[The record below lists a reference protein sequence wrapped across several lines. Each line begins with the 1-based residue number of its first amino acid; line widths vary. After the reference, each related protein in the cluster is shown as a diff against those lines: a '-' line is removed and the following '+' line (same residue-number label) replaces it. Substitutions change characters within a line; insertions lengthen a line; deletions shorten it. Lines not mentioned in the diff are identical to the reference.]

1 MVTALFSEIYGS
13 YYLMLD
19 LILAKAADKEITK
32 KDIDNIVARYGFL
45 ESSLYF
51 TPDAVAQSGGY
62 NLLLQSGNGY
72 SSVLKHPP
80 VSIVTGNQ
88 KRFLKAMLSDKRV
101 RLFLQGSELEYFEN
115 KLTDIEPLYDLND
128 VIFTET
134 SLDGDPYDDEL
145 YQDNFRCIL
154 SAIRLHQAL
163 RISFDSAKG
172 KRHTFMLAPWK
183 LEYGLRDDK
192 FRLCGVSFYH
202 GKAINYVKVNVARM
216 TAVTVVDESFDLD
229 FERFIKAKQNHEP
242 IEIVITNERNGFE
255 RVFIGL
261 SNYER
266 VSTYDEETVTCT
278 MKIFYTDDELPELLI
293 LLMSFG
299 PVIRV
304 TGPQGFKERFS
315 ARIKKQIELFTQ
327 RQEEPQASSP
337 TAL

>member
-1 MVTALFSEIYGS
+1 MFSEIYGS
-13 YYLMLD
+13 YYLILEM
-19 LILAKAADKEITK
+19 ILARAMGKEITK
-32 KDIDNIVARYGFL
+32 KEIDDIVARYGFL
-45 ESSLYF
+45 ESNLYF

-62 NLLLQSGNGY
+62 NLLLQSDNGY
-72 SSVLKHPP
+72 TSVLKHPA

-88 KRFLKAMLSDKRV
+88 KRFLKTMLCDKRV
-101 RLFLQGSELEYFEN
+101 RLFLQNADLEYWEN
-115 KLTDIEPLYDLND
+115 TLIDIEPLYDLND
-128 VIFTET
+128 IVFTET
-134 SLDGDPYDDEL
+134 SLDGDPYDNEL

-183 LEYGLRDDK
+183 LEFGLRDDK
-192 FRLCGVSFYH
+192 FRLCGVSFHH

-216 TAVTVVDESFDLD
+216 TAVTIVDESCKID
-229 FERFIKAKQNHEP
+229 FKRFIKAKQNHEP
-242 IEIVITNERNGFE
+242 IEIVVTNERNGFE

-266 VSTYDEETVTCT
+266 VSTYDEETGTCT
-278 MKIFYTDDELPELLI
+278 MKIYYTDDDEPELLI

-304 TGPQGFKERFS
+304 TGPQAFLVRFA
-315 ARIKKQIELFTQ
+315 ARIKKQVGLFTQ
-327 RQEEPQASSP
+327 IQDEPQASSP
-337 TAL
+337 AAP